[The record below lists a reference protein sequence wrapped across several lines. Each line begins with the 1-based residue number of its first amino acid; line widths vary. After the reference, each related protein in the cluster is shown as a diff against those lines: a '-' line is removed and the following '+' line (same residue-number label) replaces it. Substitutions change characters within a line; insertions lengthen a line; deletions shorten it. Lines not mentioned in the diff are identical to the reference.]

1 MTTNHTEHG
10 TTISAA
16 ALAARLAALT
26 AALDAIA
33 SMDAPP
39 TVARYVLDGMTLDE
53 SMARAAD
60 DLRAR
65 LATPLVQVM
74 RRRDQALVA
83 LGAAALANNWAELA
97 IAADAYRAACEETAQ

>member
-16 ALAARLAALT
+16 ALAARLASLT
-26 AALDAIA
+26 ATLEAIA

-39 TVARYVLDGMTLDE
+39 TVARYVLDGATLDE
-53 SMARAAD
+53 AMARAAD
-60 DLRAR
+60 DLRAC

-83 LGAAALANNWAELA
+83 LGAAALVGNHTELA
-97 IAADAYRAACEETAQ
+97 IAADAYRAACQEAS